1 MIETIRRLMFSKL
14 GAAVTLLFLAV
25 IAVAFA
31 AGDISNFGSVAGGGD
46 RVATIGSK
54 RITQADL
61 STALSN
67 RIDSLRQDQ
76 PGLTA
81 KQFVAGGG
89 VEPLLAALVDRLAVL
104 SWGESHGVRASD
116 RLIDSEI
123 AKIPVFRGVDGQFN
137 EALYRQT
144 IRQRGLTD
152 AQVRSDMAQG
162 LGQRLL
168 LSGAEMGGRMP
179 QSAAMRYA
187 AVITERR
194 KGAIVLVPSSAFAPA
209 NGPDDAALTAFYR
222 SNLAD
227 YQRPETRT
235 IRYAAFT
242 DAALPAVPAPT
253 DAELA
258 ARYQANKAA
267 YAPSETRRMTQLIVP
282 TEAAAR
288 AIAAEVAA
296 GKSLEAAASAKGLTT
311 AKISVTSK
319 GQLSGQ
325 ASPAVADAAYATAK
339 GGLSAPARSPLG
351 WHLIRIDAVD
361 AKPGKTL
368 EQAKPELATALM
380 ADKRRAALSDFTAK
394 IEERFDNGSS
404 LTDVAKSMNMT
415 VQETP
420 ALTADG
426 KVFGGAGGAPPVLA
440 RVVQS
445 AFAMESEGQPQ
456 IAEIEP
462 GKAFIIYDV
471 GRLTAAAPAPLAQ
484 IRDQVAAD
492 WKLAQGATKA
502 RQAAQRV
509 EAALKRGADVASAV
523 AAAGVALPP
532 VERIDLAREQLQA
545 MKPSPPPPVQV
556 MFAMAK
562 GKTRIMGAPG
572 DRGWFVLKLDDVI
585 PGQVAANDPRL
596 LGLVQQL
603 GQVHGSE
610 LAEEL
615 AGAMRKDVGVK
626 RNEAAVK
633 AVVDR
638 LTGN

>member
-209 NGPDDAALTAFYR
+209 NGPDDADRVLSFQPR
-222 SNLAD
+222 G
-227 YQRPETRT
+227 
-235 IRYAAFT
+235 
-242 DAALPAVPAPT
+242 LPAA
-253 DAELA
+253 
-258 ARYQANKAA
+258 
-267 YAPSETRRMTQLIVP
+267 
-282 TEAAAR
+282 
-288 AIAAEVAA
+288 
-296 GKSLEAAASAKGLTT
+296 
-311 AKISVTSK
+311 
-319 GQLSGQ
+319 
-325 ASPAVADAAYATAK
+325 
-339 GGLSAPARSPLG
+339 
-351 WHLIRIDAVD
+351 
-361 AKPGKTL
+361 
-368 EQAKPELATALM
+368 
-380 ADKRRAALSDFTAK
+380 
-394 IEERFDNGSS
+394 
-404 LTDVAKSMNMT
+404 
-415 VQETP
+415 
-420 ALTADG
+420 
-426 KVFGGAGGAPPVLA
+426 
-440 RVVQS
+440 
-445 AFAMESEGQPQ
+445 
-456 IAEIEP
+456 
-462 GKAFIIYDV
+462 
-471 GRLTAAAPAPLAQ
+471 
-484 IRDQVAAD
+484 
-492 WKLAQGATKA
+492 
-502 RQAAQRV
+502 
-509 EAALKRGADVASAV
+509 
-523 AAAGVALPP
+523 
-532 VERIDLAREQLQA
+532 
-545 MKPSPPPPVQV
+545 
-556 MFAMAK
+556 
-562 GKTRIMGAPG
+562 
-572 DRGWFVLKLDDVI
+572 
-585 PGQVAANDPRL
+585 
-596 LGLVQQL
+596 
-603 GQVHGSE
+603 
-610 LAEEL
+610 
-615 AGAMRKDVGVK
+615 
-626 RNEAAVK
+626 
-633 AVVDR
+633 
-638 LTGN
+638 

>member
-89 VEPLLAALVDRLAVL
+89 VEPVLAALVDRLAVL

-351 WHLIRIDAVD
+351 WHLMRIDAVD

-426 KVFGGAGGAPPVLA
+426 KVFGGAGAAPPVLA

-545 MKPSPPPPVQV
+545 MKPSPPPVQV